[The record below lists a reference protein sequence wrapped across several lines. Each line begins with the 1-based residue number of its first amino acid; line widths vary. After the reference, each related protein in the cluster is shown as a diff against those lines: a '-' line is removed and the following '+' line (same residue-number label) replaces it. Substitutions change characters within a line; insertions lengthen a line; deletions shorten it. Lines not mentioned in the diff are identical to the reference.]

1 MPYCTFCGKLCT
13 TAPGLER
20 HIVRTPECKKAS
32 CEKFGQYANSIWDDI
47 LANPNHAEQQTRT
60 PNIPD
65 FPDSDFPDFHLDEN
79 IQTAEEM
86 LYGEEINLPPQPPP
100 PPPDEPQ
107 QHGRHPTVEDV
118 TDEIDDGGCY
128 IENFPEEYLAGAIWG
143 HCKPLFES
151 LDDER
156 VRDGGSC
163 WAPFDDEDEWQLAEW
178 LIRNVGQNQTDTFL
192 KLPIVSFFF
201 LISLSQYI
209 LSNDRQ
215 KNVCNRP
222 LGVIRAS

>member
-32 CEKFGQYANSIWDDI
+32 CEKFGQYANSMWDDI
-47 LANPNHAEQQTRT
+47 PANPNHAEEAPEQQP

-65 FPDSDFPDFHLDEN
+65 FPDFHLEED
-79 IQTAEEM
+79 IQKAEEM

-100 PPPDEPQ
+100 PPQDEPQ
-107 QHGRHPTVEDV
+107 RRGRQPTVEDV
-118 TDEIDDGGCY
+118 TDDEEVDDGGRY
-128 IENFPEEYLAGAIWG
+128 IEYFSEECLAGATWG
-143 HCKPLFES
+143 RCKPLFET

-156 VRDGGSC
+156 VRYGGSR

-178 LIRNVGQNQTDTFL
+178 LIRNVGQKQTDTFL

-201 LISLSQYI
+201 
-209 LSNDRQ
+209 
-215 KNVCNRP
+215 
-222 LGVIRAS
+222 